1 MKYLYLLYFAFAIVA
16 CFDNAIVASAS
27 CQQLM
32 SAADCAVGTLSGVQ
46 LECSWCIKAS
56 ETRKRDA
63 NGDVEEI
70 GKCVNIKEQSIYKG
84 NKYTCT
90 VFDAHVETDVGNCKS
105 GDSCGNGFSCHTSTT
120 APVNIQSNNVYIV
133 SKQCINRDMECI
145 NKNSKLLFR

>member
-1 MKYLYLLYFAFAIVA
+1 MKYMYLLYFAFAIVA

-90 VFDAHVETDVGNCKS
+90 VFDAHVVVFIETCK
-105 GDSCGNGFSCHTSTT
+105 GIYKVPNGT
-120 APVNIQSNNVYIV
+120 Y
-133 SKQCINRDMECI
+133 RY
-145 NKNSKLLFR
+145 L